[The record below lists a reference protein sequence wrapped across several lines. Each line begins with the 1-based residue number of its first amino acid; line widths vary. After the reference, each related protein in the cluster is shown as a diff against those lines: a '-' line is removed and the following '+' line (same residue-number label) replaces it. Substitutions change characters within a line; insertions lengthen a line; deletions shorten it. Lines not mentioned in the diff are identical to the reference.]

1 VSVSSAITDAST
13 NRKVCMNRLSL
24 PIATRAVLF
33 ALALMTALVLA
44 GPATADNSRQQIA
57 SFGSF
62 ADGGP
67 QALAVDPHN
76 GDVYALDPGAGT
88 LDRFTASG
96 APDNFTAGPDAGTNT
111 ITGLPLA
118 STDLGLAQVAIDRS
132 GGPADGNIYITDG
145 SGSAVRVYSND
156 GTLRTTLNGS
166 GTSAGAYGF
175 ACGVAVDQANGDVY
189 VGDFVGQAVW
199 RYSPSAAT
207 PSESDYSGGIATAT
221 TPCGVAA
228 AQGKVYAGDTY
239 DHTDIERFN
248 AADFATGPP
257 PSPAPVVVDSTAP
270 RALAVDPATGDL
282 YVDSN
287 TSPNYP
293 GGGLG
298 ISRVAV
304 YSSSGTVLYYFGR
317 LDSRHPSAGVAVGA
331 GGNAYL
337 SDPVNKRIDVFAPPT
352 PLPGFGIQSFDGSVT
367 NQDGSTATQAGS
379 HPYQATTFF
388 SVNEAY
394 DPAGLPFSEG
404 MAKDIHVD
412 LPPGLIGDPS
422 AVPRCSQSD
431 FVKAVTGEVGCPNDT
446 AVGYTGLDLNAGG
459 GGGVEWDPI
468 FSLVPPPGVPAE
480 FGFISSVAPVRLDAS
495 VRTGGDYGLTVN
507 VDNINETRD
516 LLRSTVTFWGVPAD
530 PSHDPL
536 RGPCIKTSEGDPATS
551 TPGSG
556 ASCPSDGLLKP
567 LLTLPTS
574 CAGPQTTTLRA
585 DSWENPG
592 VFVSASF
599 VSHDNA
605 GNPIGTTGCDRL
617 DFTPSITAQPDTTV
631 TDTPTGLHVNVHLP
645 LAGLQDVNG
654 LAEANL
660 KQAVVRLPAGFSVNP
675 AVADG
680 LQGCSAAQID
690 IHGAGAARCPD
701 ASKVGSVEIDTPLL
715 DHPVKGSVYLAAQN
729 DNPTNSV
736 LGIYI
741 AVDDTQSGVVVKLA
755 GKIHA
760 DPATGQL
767 TTTFDDNPQLPFTAF
782 KLDFFGGP
790 HASLATPDACGT
802 YTTTTALSP
811 WSGTPAKTP
820 SDSSVINTNCA
831 GGFAPSFAA
840 GATNPSAG
848 HATGFTLQLARADG
862 QEHIRTVT
870 TTLAA
875 GVLAN
880 VGSVPLCSDADANAG
895 TCSDASQVGS
905 TDAGAGPGS
914 DPFHLPGK
922 VFLTGPY
929 KGGPYGLSIV
939 TRAVAGPFDLGTVV
953 VRASIAVDPTDAHVT
968 VVSDDVPKIVDVKG
982 QDGTTDGFP
991 VRIRSIAV
999 NMDRSGFMLNPT
1011 SCDPMSITGAIGSW
1025 EGSSAS
1031 VSSRFQVGGCSS
1043 LDLSPKLA
1051 ISLTGKGQT
1060 TDDKHPGVHA
1070 VLTQPTGQA
1079 NLKKVTVSLPLSLA
1093 LDPDNANGLCEFVDG
1108 SKTEPTCPAS
1118 SIVGHVTARSPIL
1131 DQPLTGPVYFVKNI
1145 RIDKKSGRQIRTL
1158 PKLVIPLT
1166 GEHGIRLNVTGTSD
1180 VVDDHL
1186 VSTFDNLPDAPVSDF
1201 TLDIDGGKHGILVV
1215 SGTDICKATQ
1225 IATRQVNGQNGKTVN
1240 DSLALSTPACP
1251 IKIISKKITAKTVV
1265 VKIGGLGAGKVTVTG
1280 KGIKKTSKTIA
1291 TSTVAT
1297 ITAKRTKG
1305 KPGKVTVS
1313 FDPTGPAK
1321 ARKTTK

>member
-1 VSVSSAITDAST
+1 MSVSSAITDAST
-13 NRKVCMNRLSL
+13 NRKACMNRLSP
-24 PIATRAVLF
+24 PIATRAALF
-33 ALALMTALVLA
+33 ALALLTALVLA
-44 GPATADNSRQQIA
+44 GPAAADDSRQQIA

-67 QALAVDPHN
+67 QALTVDSHN
-76 GDVYALDPGAGT
+76 GDVYALDPGAGA
-88 LDRFTASG
+88 LVRFTASG
-96 APDNFTAGPDAGTNT
+96 APDNFTAGPEAGTNA

-132 GGPADGNIYITDG
+132 GGPADGDIYITDG
-145 SGSAVRVYSND
+145 SGSAVRVYAND
-156 GTLRTTLNGS
+156 GTLRTTLTGS
-166 GTSAGAYGF
+166 GTPAGAYGF
-175 ACGVAVDQANGDVY
+175 ACGVAVDQASGDVY

-228 AQGKVYAGDTY
+228 AHGKVYAGDTY

-248 AADFATGPP
+248 AADFATGPLP
-257 PSPAPVVVDSTAP
+257 TPTPTVVDATAP

-282 YVDSN
+282 YVEGETTPTN
-287 TSPNYP
+287 GA
-293 GGGLG
+293 GGG
-298 ISRVAV
+298 ISRIAV

-317 LDSRHPSAGVAVGA
+317 QDKDGSPAGVAVGGL

-352 PLPGFGIQSFDGSVT
+352 PLPGFGIRSFDGAVT
-367 NQDGSTATQAGS
+367 NQDGSTVTQAGS
-379 HPYQATTFF
+379 HPYQATTTF
-388 SVNEAY
+388 SMNVGF
-394 DPAGLPFSEG
+394 DPAGRPFSSA
-404 MAKDIHVD
+404 MVKDIHVD

-422 AVPRCSQSD
+422 AVPRCTQSD
-431 FVKAVTGEVGCPNDT
+431 FLDASPSSGLSGCPHNT
-446 AVGYTGLDLNAGG
+446 AVGYTGLRLNYGG
-459 GGGVEWDPI
+459 GGGDYIEWDPI
-468 FSLVPPPGVPAE
+468 YNLVPPPGVPAE
-480 FGFISSVAPVRLDAS
+480 FGFTSSVAPVRLDAS
-495 VRTGGDYGLTVN
+495 VRTGGDYGLTVD
-507 VDNINETRD
+507 VDNVNETAD
-516 LLRSTVTFWGVPAD
+516 LLGSTVVFWGVPAD

-536 RGPCIKTSEGDPATS
+536 RGYCVSGQNA
-551 TPGSG
+551 TPGTG
-556 ASCPSDGLLKP
+556 QSCPSDAPLKP

-574 CAGPQTTTLRA
+574 CVGPQTTTLRA

-592 VFVSASF
+592 VFTSASF
-599 VSHDNA
+599 LSHDTA

-660 KQAVVRLPAGFSVNP
+660 KQAVVTLPAGFSVNP
-675 AVADG
+675 AAADG
-680 LQGCSAAQID
+680 LQGCSSAQID

-741 AVDDTQSGVVVKLA
+741 AIDDAQSGVVVKLA

-767 TTTFDDNPQLPFTAF
+767 TTTFDDNPQLPFTDF

-790 HASLATPDACGT
+790 HASLATPDTCGT
-802 YTTTTALSP
+802 YTTTSVLSP

-848 HATGFTLQLARADG
+848 HATGFTLQLARPDG
-862 QEHIRTVT
+862 QEHIRTVS
-870 TTLAA
+870 TTLPA
-875 GVLAN
+875 GILAN
-880 VGSVPLCSDADANAG
+880 VGSVALCSDADASAG

-905 TDAGAGPGS
+905 TDAAAGPGS

-929 KGGPYGLSIV
+929 KGGPYGLAIV

-953 VRASIAVDPTDAHVT
+953 VRAAISVDPTDAHVT

-999 NMDRSGFMLNPT
+999 NMDRPGFMLNPT

-1025 EGSSAS
+1025 EGSTAA

-1070 VLTQPTGQA
+1070 VLTQPMGQA

-1093 LDPDNANGLCEFVDG
+1093 LDPDNANGLCEFADG
-1108 SKTEPTCPAS
+1108 SKTEPTCPKG

-1166 GEHGIRLNVTGTSD
+1166 GQNGIRLNVTGTSD
-1180 VVDDHL
+1180 VVDNHL

-1225 IATRQVNGQNGKTVN
+1225 TATHQINGQNGKTVN
-1240 DSLALSTPACP
+1240 ASLALSTPACP
-1251 IKIISKKITAKTVV
+1251 TKIISKKITAKSVV
-1265 VKIGGLGAGKVTVTG
+1265 VKVGGLGAGKVTVTG

-1291 TSTVAT
+1291 SSTVAT